1 MIKLVKI
8 VKLLHANGAAV
19 DVYSTNHRTPLHVA
33 AYYGHKDIG
42 KLTYIIQV
50 SITALVEYLIK
61 TDMTITTGILEVA
74 HKHHATVVRETYHN
88 GVYHIVTLI
97 TDL

>member
-61 TDMTITTGILEVA
+61 TDIEINYKDDWGETALNDAKKRGHWTIVDLLEM
-74 HKHHATVVRETYHN
+74 YM
-88 GVYHIVTLI
+88 
-97 TDL
+97 